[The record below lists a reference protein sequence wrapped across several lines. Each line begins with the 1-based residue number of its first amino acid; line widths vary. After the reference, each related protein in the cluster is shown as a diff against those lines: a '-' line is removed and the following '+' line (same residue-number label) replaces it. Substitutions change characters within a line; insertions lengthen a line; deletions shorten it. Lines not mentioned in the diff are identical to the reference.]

1 MLLKILSGIRRLLPS
16 ASTMCG
22 YVSKDNKTL
31 KTLKEEIIIHKIFE
45 GRANFVPEVRV
56 PDTHLHR
63 GVIFLSLKINL
74 HFNLKKVGLKL
85 FSFLYLS

>member
-56 PDTHLHR
+56 PDTHR